1 MISLSSLIDH
11 TNLRPDALHS
21 DIEVLCKEAI
31 QYKFASV
38 CINPVYVSYAKS
50 ILKDENPKVC
60 SVVGFPLGADSEE
73 MKYAEARF
81 LIFQGVD
88 EIDMVMNIA
97 FLKERKLDLVKNEIK
112 KVVEAADGNCVKV
125 IIETSLL
132 NQDEK
137 ALACN
142 IVMESGA
149 AFVKTST
156 GFSSSGATLEDVR
169 LIKKVVGDRV
179 DIKVSGGIKTKNEAL
194 EFIDAGASRI
204 GTSRGVEIILL
215 VNQ

>member
-1 MISLSSLIDH
+1 MNSLSSLIDH

-21 DIEVLCKEAI
+21 DIEILCKEAI

-97 FLKERKLDLVKNEIK
+97 FLKERKIDLVKNEIK

-142 IVMESGA
+142 IVMESEA

-179 DIKVSGGIKTKNEAL
+179 GIKASGGIKTKNEAL
-194 EFIDAGASRI
+194 KLIEEGSTRI
-204 GTSRGVEIILL
+204 GTSRGVEIIL
-215 VNQ
+215 

>member
-1 MISLSSLIDH
+1 MNSLSSLIDH

-21 DIEVLCKEAI
+21 DIEILCKEAI

-125 IIETSLL
+125 IIETSSL

-137 ALACN
+137 ILACD
-142 IVMESGA
+142 IVMHSGA

-156 GFSSSGATLEDVR
+156 GFSSSGATLEDVK
-169 LIKKVVGDRV
+169 LIKKIVGDRIS
-179 DIKVSGGIKTKNEAL
+179 IKASGGVKTKNEAL
-194 EFIDAGASRI
+194 EFIKAGASRI
-204 GTSRGVEIILL
+204 GTSKGVEILL
-215 VNQ
+215 

>member
-169 LIKKVVGDRV
+169 LIKKVVGNQV

-194 EFIDAGASRI
+194 EFIEAGASRI
-204 GTSRGVEIILL
+204 GTSRGVEIIS
-215 VNQ
+215 

>member
-1 MISLSSLIDH
+1 MNSLSSLIDH
-11 TNLRPDALHS
+11 TNLRSDALHS
-21 DIEVLCKEAI
+21 DIEILCKEAI

-88 EIDMVMNIA
+88 EIDMVMNTA
-97 FLKERKLDLVKNEIK
+97 FLKERKTDLVKNEIK

-156 GFSSSGATLEDVR
+156 GFSSPGATFEDVR

-179 DIKVSGGIKTKNEAL
+179 GIKASGGIKTKNEAL
-194 EFIDAGASRI
+194 KLIEAGSTRI
-204 GTSRGVEIILL
+204 GTSRGVEIIL
-215 VNQ
+215 

>member
-1 MISLSSLIDH
+1 MNSLSSLIDH

-21 DIEVLCKEAI
+21 DIEILCKEAI

-179 DIKVSGGIKTKNEAL
+179 GIKASGGIKTKNEAL
-194 EFIDAGASRI
+194 KLIEAGASRI
-204 GTSRGVEIILL
+204 GTSRGVEIIS
-215 VNQ
+215 

>member
-1 MISLSSLIDH
+1 MNSLSSLIDH

-21 DIEVLCKEAI
+21 DIEILCKEAI

-60 SVVGFPLGADSEE
+60 SVGGFPLGADSEE

-88 EIDMVMNIA
+88 EIDMVMNTA
-97 FLKERKLDLVKNEIK
+97 FLKERKIDLVKNEIK
-112 KVVEAADGNCVKV
+112 KVVEAGDGNCVKV

-137 ALACN
+137 ELACN

-149 AFVKTST
+149 DFVKTST

-169 LIKKVVGDRV
+169 LIKKLVGDRV
-179 DIKVSGGIKTKNEAL
+179 GIKASGGIKTKNEAL
-194 EFIDAGASRI
+194 KLIEAGSTRI
-204 GTSRGVEIILL
+204 GTSRGVEIIL
-215 VNQ
+215 

>member
-1 MISLSSLIDH
+1 MNSLSSLIDH

-21 DIEVLCKEAI
+21 DIEILCKEAI

-88 EIDMVMNIA
+88 EIDMVMNTA
-97 FLKERKLDLVKNEIK
+97 FLKERKTDLVKNEIK

-156 GFSSSGATLEDVR
+156 GFSYSGATLEDVR

-179 DIKVSGGIKTKNEAL
+179 GIKASGGIKTKNEAL
-194 EFIDAGASRI
+194 KLIEAGSTRI
-204 GTSRGVEIILL
+204 GTSRGVEIII
-215 VNQ
+215 

>member
-1 MISLSSLIDH
+1 MNSLSSLIDH

-21 DIEVLCKEAI
+21 DIEILCKEAI

-97 FLKERKLDLVKNEIK
+97 FLKERKLDLVKNETK

-156 GFSSSGATLEDVR
+156 GFSSPGATLEDVR

-179 DIKVSGGIKTKNEAL
+179 GIKASGGIKTKNEAL
-194 EFIDAGASRI
+194 KLIEAGATRI
-204 GTSRGVEIILL
+204 GTSRGVEIIS
-215 VNQ
+215 

>member
-1 MISLSSLIDH
+1 MNSLSSLIDH

-21 DIEVLCKEAI
+21 DIEILCKEAI

-97 FLKERKLDLVKNEIK
+97 FLKERKIDLVKNEIK

-149 AFVKTST
+149 TFVKTST
-156 GFSSSGATLEDVR
+156 GFSCSGATLEDVR
-169 LIKKVVGDRV
+169 LIKKLVGDRV
-179 DIKVSGGIKTKNEAL
+179 GIKASGGIKTKNEAL
-194 EFIDAGASRI
+194 KLIEAGATRI
-204 GTSRGVEIILL
+204 GTSRGVEIIS
-215 VNQ
+215 

>member
-1 MISLSSLIDH
+1 MNSLSSLIDH

-21 DIEVLCKEAI
+21 DIEILCKEAI

-88 EIDMVMNIA
+88 EIDMVMNTA
-97 FLKERKLDLVKNEIK
+97 FLKERKIDLVKNEIK

-169 LIKKVVGDRV
+169 LIKKLVGDRV
-179 DIKVSGGIKTKNEAL
+179 GIKASGGIKTKNEAL
-194 EFIDAGASRI
+194 KLIEAGSTRI
-204 GTSRGVEIILL
+204 GTSKGVEIIL
-215 VNQ
+215 

>member
-1 MISLSSLIDH
+1 MNSLSSLIDH

-21 DIEVLCKEAI
+21 DIEILCKEAI

-169 LIKKVVGDRV
+169 LIKKLVGDRV
-179 DIKVSGGIKTKNEAL
+179 GIKASGGIKTKNEAL
-194 EFIDAGASRI
+194 KLIEAGSTRI
-204 GTSRGVEIILL
+204 GTSRGVEIIL
-215 VNQ
+215 

>member
-1 MISLSSLIDH
+1 MNSLSSLIDH
-11 TNLRPDALHS
+11 TNLRSDALHS
-21 DIEVLCKEAI
+21 DIEILCKEAI

-137 ALACN
+137 VLACN

-149 AFVKTST
+149 SFVKTST
-156 GFSSSGATLEDVR
+156 GFSSSEATLEDVR

-179 DIKVSGGIKTKNEAL
+179 GIKASGGIKTKKEAL
-194 EFIDAGASRI
+194 EFIEAGANRI
-204 GTSRGVEIILL
+204 GTSMGVEILL
-215 VNQ
+215 

>member
-60 SVVGFPLGADSEE
+60 SVVSFPLGADSEE
-73 MKYAEARF
+73 MKYAGARF

-88 EIDMVMNIA
+88 EIDMVMNTA
-97 FLKERKLDLVKNEIK
+97 FLKERKIDLVKNEIK
-112 KVVEAADGNCVKV
+112 KVVEAGDGNCVKV

-137 ALACN
+137 DLACN

-169 LIKKVVGDRV
+169 LIKKLVGDRV
-179 DIKVSGGIKTKNEAL
+179 GIKASGGIKTKNEAL
-194 EFIDAGASRI
+194 EFIEAGASRI
-204 GTSRGVEIILL
+204 GTSRGVEIIS
-215 VNQ
+215 

>member
-1 MISLSSLIDH
+1 MNSLSSLIDH

-21 DIEVLCKEAI
+21 DIEILCKEAI

-88 EIDMVMNIA
+88 EIDMVMNTA
-97 FLKERKLDLVKNEIK
+97 FLKERKLDLVENEIK

-156 GFSSSGATLEDVR
+156 GFSSSGAALEDVR
-169 LIKKVVGDRV
+169 LIKKLVGDRV
-179 DIKVSGGIKTKNEAL
+179 GIKASGGIKTKNEAL
-194 EFIDAGASRI
+194 KLIEAGATRI
-204 GTSRGVEIILL
+204 GTSRGVEIIS
-215 VNQ
+215 

>member
-1 MISLSSLIDH
+1 MNSFSSLIDH

-21 DIEVLCKEAI
+21 DIEILCKEAV

-169 LIKKVVGDRV
+169 LIKKLVGDRV
-179 DIKVSGGIKTKNEAL
+179 GIKASGGIKTKNEAL
-194 EFIDAGASRI
+194 KLIEAGATRI
-204 GTSRGVEIILL
+204 GTSRGVEIIS
-215 VNQ
+215 

>member
-1 MISLSSLIDH
+1 MNSLSSLIDH

-21 DIEVLCKEAI
+21 DIEILCKEAV

-88 EIDMVMNIA
+88 EIDMVMNTA
-97 FLKERKLDLVKNEIK
+97 FLKERKTDLVKNEIK

-169 LIKKVVGDRV
+169 LIKKLVGDRV
-179 DIKVSGGIKTKNEAL
+179 GIKASGGIKTKNEAL
-194 EFIDAGASRI
+194 KLIEAGSNRI
-204 GTSRGVEIILL
+204 GTSRGVEIIS
-215 VNQ
+215 

>member
-1 MISLSSLIDH
+1 MNSLSSLIDH

-21 DIEVLCKEAI
+21 DIEILCKEAI

-88 EIDMVMNIA
+88 EIDMVINTA
-97 FLKERKLDLVKNEIK
+97 FLKERKIDLVKNEIK
-112 KVVEAADGNCVKV
+112 KVVEAGDGNCVKV

-137 ALACN
+137 DLACN

-169 LIKKVVGDRV
+169 LIKKLVGDRV
-179 DIKVSGGIKTKNEAL
+179 GIKASGGIKTKNEAL
-194 EFIDAGASRI
+194 KLIEAGATRI
-204 GTSRGVEIILL
+204 GTSRGVEIIS
-215 VNQ
+215 

>member
-1 MISLSSLIDH
+1 MNSLSSLIDH

-21 DIEVLCKEAI
+21 DIEILCKEAI
-31 QYKFASV
+31 RYKFASV

-88 EIDMVMNIA
+88 EIDMVMSIA

-169 LIKKVVGDRV
+169 LIKKIVGDRV
-179 DIKVSGGIKTKNEAL
+179 GIKASGGIKTKNEAL
-194 EFIDAGASRI
+194 KLIEAGATRI
-204 GTSRGVEIILL
+204 GTSKGVEIIS
-215 VNQ
+215 

>member
-11 TNLRPDALHS
+11 TNLRSDALHS

-204 GTSRGVEIILL
+204 GTSRGVEIIL
-215 VNQ
+215 

>member
-1 MISLSSLIDH
+1 MNSLSSLIDH

-21 DIEVLCKEAI
+21 DIEILCKEAI

-50 ILKDENPKVC
+50 ILKNENPKVC

-169 LIKKVVGDRV
+169 LIKKLVGDRV
-179 DIKVSGGIKTKNEAL
+179 GIKASGGIKTKNEAL
-194 EFIDAGASRI
+194 KLIEAGATRI
-204 GTSRGVEIILL
+204 GTSRGVEIIS
-215 VNQ
+215 

>member
-21 DIEVLCKEAI
+21 DIEILCKEAI

-169 LIKKVVGDRV
+169 LIKKVVGNQV

-194 EFIDAGASRI
+194 EFIEAGASRI
-204 GTSRGVEIILL
+204 GTSRGVEIIS
-215 VNQ
+215 

>member
-1 MISLSSLIDH
+1 MNSLSSLIDH

-21 DIEVLCKEAI
+21 DIEILCKEAI

-97 FLKERKLDLVKNEIK
+97 FLKERKLDLVENETK

-169 LIKKVVGDRV
+169 LIKKLVGDRV
-179 DIKVSGGIKTKNEAL
+179 GIKASGGIKTKNEAL
-194 EFIDAGASRI
+194 KLIEAGATRI
-204 GTSRGVEIILL
+204 GTSRGVEIIS
-215 VNQ
+215 

>member
-1 MISLSSLIDH
+1 MNSLSSLIDH

-21 DIEVLCKEAI
+21 DIEILCKEAI

-169 LIKKVVGDRV
+169 LIKKLVGDRV
-179 DIKVSGGIKTKNEAL
+179 GIKASGGIKTKNEAL
-194 EFIDAGASRI
+194 KLIEAGASRF
-204 GTSRGVEIILL
+204 GTSRGVEIIS
-215 VNQ
+215 

>member
-1 MISLSSLIDH
+1 MNSLSSLIDH

-21 DIEVLCKEAI
+21 DIEILCKEAV

-88 EIDMVMNIA
+88 EIDMVMNTA
-97 FLKERKLDLVKNEIK
+97 FLKERKIDLVKNEIK

-156 GFSSSGATLEDVR
+156 GFSSSGVTLEDVR
-169 LIKKVVGDRV
+169 LIKKLVGDRV
-179 DIKVSGGIKTKNEAL
+179 GIKASGGIKIKNEAL
-194 EFIDAGASRI
+194 KLIEAGATRI
-204 GTSRGVEIILL
+204 GTSRGVEIIS
-215 VNQ
+215 

>member
-11 TNLRPDALHS
+11 TNLRSDALHS

-137 ALACN
+137 SLACN
-142 IVMESGA
+142 IVGESGA

-169 LIKKVVGDRV
+169 LIKKMVGDRV
-179 DIKVSGGIKTKNEAL
+179 GIKASGGIKTKNEAVK
-194 EFIDAGASRI
+194 FIEAGASRI
-204 GTSRGVEIILL
+204 GTSKGVEILL
-215 VNQ
+215 

>member
-1 MISLSSLIDH
+1 MNSLSSLIDH

-21 DIEVLCKEAI
+21 DIEILCKEAI

-88 EIDMVMNIA
+88 EIDMVMNTA
-97 FLKERKLDLVKNEIK
+97 FLKERKTDLVKNEIK

-169 LIKKVVGDRV
+169 LIKKLVGDRV
-179 DIKVSGGIKTKNEAL
+179 GIKASGGIKTKNEAL
-194 EFIDAGASRI
+194 KLIEAGATRI
-204 GTSRGVEIILL
+204 GTSRGVEIIL
-215 VNQ
+215 

>member
-1 MISLSSLIDH
+1 MNSLSSLIDH

-21 DIEVLCKEAI
+21 DIEILCKEAV

-97 FLKERKLDLVKNEIK
+97 FLKERKLDLVKNETK

-142 IVMESGA
+142 IVIESGA

-179 DIKVSGGIKTKNEAL
+179 GIKASGSIKTKNEAL
-194 EFIDAGASRI
+194 KLIEAGATRI
-204 GTSRGVEIILL
+204 GTSRGVEIIS
-215 VNQ
+215 

>member
-1 MISLSSLIDH
+1 MNSLSSLIDH

-21 DIEVLCKEAI
+21 DIKILCEEAI

-97 FLKERKLDLVKNEIK
+97 FLKERKIDLVKNEIK
-112 KVVEAADGNCVKV
+112 KVVEAGDGNCVKV

-137 ALACN
+137 DLACN

-169 LIKKVVGDRV
+169 LIKKLVGDRV
-179 DIKVSGGIKTKNEAL
+179 GIKASGGIKTKNEAL
-194 EFIDAGASRI
+194 KLIEAGATRI
-204 GTSRGVEIILL
+204 GTSRGVEIIS
-215 VNQ
+215 

>member
-1 MISLSSLIDH
+1 MNSLSSLIDH

-21 DIEVLCKEAI
+21 DIEILCKEAI

-88 EIDMVMNIA
+88 ELDMVMNTA
-97 FLKERKLDLVKNEIK
+97 FLKERKIDLVKNEIK

-142 IVMESGA
+142 IAIESGA
-149 AFVKTST
+149 DFVKTST
-156 GFSSSGATLEDVR
+156 GFSSSGASLEEVR

-179 DIKVSGGIKTKNEAL
+179 GIKASGGIKTKKEAL
-194 EFIDAGASRI
+194 KLIEAGATRI
-204 GTSRGVEIILL
+204 GTSKGVEIIL
-215 VNQ
+215 

>member
-1 MISLSSLIDH
+1 MNSLSSLIDH

-21 DIEVLCKEAI
+21 DIEILCKEAI

-60 SVVGFPLGADSEE
+60 SVVGFPLGAVSEE

-88 EIDMVMNIA
+88 EIDMVMNTA

-169 LIKKVVGDRV
+169 LIKKLVGDRV
-179 DIKVSGGIKTKNEAL
+179 GIKASGGIKTKNEAL
-194 EFIDAGASRI
+194 KLIEAGATRI
-204 GTSRGVEIILL
+204 GTSRGVEIIS
-215 VNQ
+215 

>member
-1 MISLSSLIDH
+1 MNSLSSHIDH

-21 DIEVLCKEAI
+21 DIEILCKEAV

-169 LIKKVVGDRV
+169 LIKKLVGDRV
-179 DIKVSGGIKTKNEAL
+179 GIKASGGIKTKNEAL
-194 EFIDAGASRI
+194 KLIEVGATRI
-204 GTSRGVEIILL
+204 GTSRGVEIIS
-215 VNQ
+215 

>member
-1 MISLSSLIDH
+1 MNSLSSLIDH

-21 DIEVLCKEAI
+21 DIEILCKEAI

-88 EIDMVMNIA
+88 EIDMVMNTA
-97 FLKERKLDLVKNEIK
+97 FLKERKTDLVKNEIK

-156 GFSSSGATLEDVR
+156 GFSSPGATLEDVR

-179 DIKVSGGIKTKNEAL
+179 GIKASGGIKTKNEAL
-194 EFIDAGASRI
+194 KLIEAGATRI
-204 GTSRGVEIILL
+204 GTSRGVEIIS
-215 VNQ
+215 

>member
-1 MISLSSLIDH
+1 MNSLSSLIDH

-21 DIEVLCKEAI
+21 DIEILCKEAI

-88 EIDMVMNIA
+88 EIDMVMNTA
-97 FLKERKLDLVKNEIK
+97 FLKERKTDLVKNEIK

-156 GFSSSGATLEDVR
+156 GFSSPGATLEDVR

-179 DIKVSGGIKTKNEAL
+179 GIKASGGIKTKNEAL
-194 EFIDAGASRI
+194 KLIEAGSTRI
-204 GTSRGVEIILL
+204 GTSRGVEIIS
-215 VNQ
+215 

>member
-1 MISLSSLIDH
+1 MNSLSSLIDH

-21 DIEVLCKEAI
+21 DIEILCKEAI

-50 ILKDENPKVC
+50 ILTDENPKVC

-88 EIDMVMNIA
+88 EIDMVMNTA
-97 FLKERKLDLVKNEIK
+97 FLKDRKIDLVKNEIK

-132 NQDEK
+132 IQDEK

-156 GFSSSGATLEDVR
+156 GFSSPGATLEDVR

-179 DIKVSGGIKTKNEAL
+179 GIKASGGIKTKNEAL
-194 EFIDAGASRI
+194 KLIEAGSTRI
-204 GTSRGVEIILL
+204 GTSKGVEIIL
-215 VNQ
+215 

>member
-1 MISLSSLIDH
+1 MNSFSSLIDH

-21 DIEVLCKEAI
+21 DIEILCKEAV

-38 CINPVYVSYAKS
+38 CINPVYVSSAKS

-97 FLKERKLDLVKNEIK
+97 FLKERKLDLIKNETK

-169 LIKKVVGDRV
+169 LIKKLVGDRV
-179 DIKVSGGIKTKNEAL
+179 GIKASGGIKTKNEAL
-194 EFIDAGASRI
+194 KLIEAGATRI
-204 GTSRGVEIILL
+204 GTSRGVEIIS
-215 VNQ
+215 

>member
-1 MISLSSLIDH
+1 MNSFSSLIDH

-21 DIEVLCKEAI
+21 DIEILCKEAI

-88 EIDMVMNIA
+88 EIDMVMNTA
-97 FLKERKLDLVKNEIK
+97 FLKERKTDLVKNEIK

-179 DIKVSGGIKTKNEAL
+179 GIKASGGIKTKNEAL
-194 EFIDAGASRI
+194 KLIEAGATRI
-204 GTSRGVEIILL
+204 GTSRGVEIIL
-215 VNQ
+215 

>member
-1 MISLSSLIDH
+1 MNSLYSLIDH

-21 DIEVLCKEAI
+21 DIEILCKEAI

-97 FLKERKLDLVKNEIK
+97 FLKERKLDLVKNETK

-156 GFSSSGATLEDVR
+156 GFSSPGATLEDVR

-179 DIKVSGGIKTKNEAL
+179 GIKASGGIKTKNEAL
-194 EFIDAGASRI
+194 KLIEAGATRI
-204 GTSRGVEIILL
+204 GTSRGVEIIS
-215 VNQ
+215 

>member
-1 MISLSSLIDH
+1 MNSLSSLIDH

-21 DIEVLCKEAI
+21 DIEILCKEAV

-88 EIDMVMNIA
+88 EIDMVMNTA
-97 FLKERKLDLVKNEIK
+97 FLKERKTDLVKNEIK

-169 LIKKVVGDRV
+169 LIKKLVGDRV
-179 DIKVSGGIKTKNEAL
+179 GIKASGGIKTKNEAL
-194 EFIDAGASRI
+194 KLIEAGATRI
-204 GTSRGVEIILL
+204 GTSRGVEIIS
-215 VNQ
+215 

>member
-1 MISLSSLIDH
+1 MNSLSSLIDH
-11 TNLRPDALHS
+11 TNLRPDALHP
-21 DIEVLCKEAI
+21 DIEILCKEAV

-88 EIDMVMNIA
+88 EIDMVMNTA
-97 FLKERKLDLVKNEIK
+97 FLKERKIDLVKNEIK

-156 GFSSSGATLEDVR
+156 GFSSPGATLEDVR

-179 DIKVSGGIKTKNEAL
+179 GIKASGGIKTKNEAL
-194 EFIDAGASRI
+194 KLIEAGATRI
-204 GTSRGVEIILL
+204 GTSRGVEIIL
-215 VNQ
+215 